1 MRIQINDQNM
11 ELREQSSLAELLS
24 TQNIDTTAIAVALNG
39 QIMHREHWQQTTLN
53 DGDTITLVQAVA
65 GG

>member
-1 MRIQINDQNM
+1 MRIKINDQGL
-11 ELREQSSLAELLS
+11 ELTEQSSLAELLS
-24 TQNIDTTAIAVALNG
+24 AQNIDTTAIAVALNG
-39 QIMHREHWQQTTLN
+39 KIMHRGHWQQTKLN

>member
-1 MRIQINDQNM
+1 MRIQINDQNL

-24 TQNIDTTAIAVALNG
+24 TQSIDKTAIAVALNG
-39 QIMHREHWQQTTLN
+39 QIMHREHWQKTTLN

>member
-1 MRIQINDQNM
+1 MRIKINDQSL
-11 ELREQSSLAELLS
+11 ELTEQSSLAELLS
-24 TQNIDTTAIAVALNG
+24 TQNIDTNAIAVALNG
-39 QIMHREHWQQTTLN
+39 KIMHRGHWQQITLN